1 MNKCI
6 DCEHGPCY
14 THMTNNNWEAL
25 LKRKTEYLMKAP
37 CMIDEADLRSLAN
50 SFSELKDQEH
60 KAELEMVAKKMKK
73 KSRIQTTVGRDED
86 YEITVI
92 NLKDALAIL
101 DSHINKL
108 IN

>member
-60 KAELEMVAKKMKK
+60 KAELESIKGEIENSIAEPTELEDV
-73 KSRIQTTVGRDED
+73 RI
-86 YEITVI
+86 YNIA
-92 NLKDALAIL
+92 LKDTISIL

-108 IN
+108 SN

>member
-1 MNKCI
+1 
-6 DCEHGPCY
+6 
-14 THMTNNNWEAL
+14 MTNNNWEAL

-60 KAELEMVAKKMKK
+60 KAELEMIRGEIERLTHYYRSKFSPDCSRNETDEE
-73 KSRIQTTVGRDED
+73 KSTEMITKED
-86 YEITVI
+86 I
-92 NLKDALAIL
+92 KHIL

-108 IN
+108 SN